1 MADYSNLSNAEKWR
15 LINSSLDKVMAEC
28 DAFFRYRKDSERR
41 KADRR
46 ARKDAEKPRRMKM
59 DITAKNHCISK
70 KLGSETKGAHQWHI
84 SGNHTDLIQK
94 T

>member
-46 ARKDAEKPRRMKM
+46 ARKDAER
-59 DITAKNHCISK
+59 AKKDEDGHHREEPLHFEEAGQRN
-70 KLGSETKGAHQWHI
+70 
-84 SGNHTDLIQK
+84 
-94 T
+94 